1 MEREMRNLPV
11 IALGTWPWGGGRR
24 YPQRTGDAH
33 GLISPAVFFG
43 DAKHYRSLCVKTHL
57 PIKGA

>member
-24 YPQRTGDAH
+24 YTQRTGDAH

-43 DAKHYRSLCVKTHL
+43 DAKHYRSLC
-57 PIKGA
+57 A

>member
-11 IALGTWPWGGGRR
+11 IALGTWPW
-24 YPQRTGDAH
+24 GDAH

-43 DAKHYRSLCVKTHL
+43 DAKHYRSLC
-57 PIKGA
+57 A